1 MEPYKAGA
9 VDSRRRYPAR
19 NRCRPRPTKEATMQ
33 KMQKIMLVTAFAMAL
48 GACASE
54 PEPTVTTTRTTVTTT
69 APASVSGACQ
79 AVDEDG
85 NAIAVP
91 C

>member
-1 MEPYKAGA
+1 
-9 VDSRRRYPAR
+9 
-19 NRCRPRPTKEATMQ
+19 
-33 KMQKIMLVTAFAMAL
+33 MQKIFLMLAVCAGL

-54 PEPTVTTTRTTVTTT
+54 PEPTVTTRTTVTTT
-69 APASVSGACQ
+69 APAQGSCQ

-85 NAIAVP
+85 NTVLVP

>member
-1 MEPYKAGA
+1 
-9 VDSRRRYPAR
+9 
-19 NRCRPRPTKEATMQ
+19 
-33 KMQKIMLVTAFAMAL
+33 MQKILLAMTLTAALATTL
-48 GACASE
+48 GACGSDPKPAT
-54 PEPTVTTTRTTVTTT
+54 TVTTTRTTVTTT
-69 APASVSGACQ
+69 APAQGACQ